1 MAPCFYDSL
10 NSWDYPSLR
19 DKKSFMLR
27 RHLVKCSISSLAFLV
42 SLCFS
47 SASAVTPQASARTSA
62 IDLVVY
68 GGTAS
73 GVITAYSAAKE
84 GLHVVLLEP
93 RAHLGGMVT
102 GGLSATDLGQ
112 FQIIGGY
119 AREFYMR
126 VAAHYGVHTLAQHA
140 DWLSEP
146 HVDEE
151 IFQAML
157 QEAGVEVHLHEKL
170 MEHSGVVMTATHV
183 TSIRTMDGNIWK
195 AKIFAD
201 CSYEGDLMA
210 QSGIAYAIGRE
221 GITKYGEDL
230 AGVRANTPAHQFTW
244 PLNAYDD
251 QHKLLPEIDPGP
263 LDNPG
268 SSDKKVQAYNFRM
281 ILTHDPSNQIPYPRP
296 AGYDPTRFALLRR
309 YLTEFEENVGRPP
322 DFHDVTNPVKIPN
335 QKADFNNN
343 GPVSTDYIGHS
354 WDYPDGSYAMKQKIW
369 DDTADYTQ
377 AFFYFLAHDPSVPHN
392 LQKEVNEWGLSK
404 DEFMDNG
411 YFPYQLYIRE
421 GRRMVGVYVMRQA
434 DLQTT
439 RTKPDSIGMGSYQ
452 SDSHNIQRVARED
465 GTATNEGDVQVAVQ
479 PYEIP
484 MRVLLPKKDQVDNL
498 LVPVCLSAS
507 HVAYSSVR
515 MEPQYMIIGQAA
527 GVVASLA
534 IQKGTAVQD
543 ISIPALQKK
552 LHAHKAVLNLTD
564 AEANPRAPSGSRD

>member
-1 MAPCFYDSL
+1 
-10 NSWDYPSLR
+10 
-19 DKKSFMLR
+19 MLK
-27 RHLVKCSISSLAFLV
+27 RHLFNSSRVLFILIFALKV
-42 SLCFS
+42 LPGSYAAAKPPS
-47 SASAVTPQASARTSA
+47 

-73 GVITAYSAAKE
+73 GVMTAYSAAKE
-84 GLHVVLLEP
+84 GLHVILLEP
-93 RAHLGGMVT
+93 REHLGGMVT

-119 AREFYMR
+119 ARDFYMR
-126 VAAHYGVHTLAQHA
+126 AAAHYGVHSLVRHE

-146 HVDEE
+146 HVGEE
-151 IFQAML
+151 IFRSMI
-157 QEAGVEVHLHEKL
+157 QEAGVEVHFHEKL
-170 MEHSGVVMTATHV
+170 RERSGVRMSGKHVMALTTE
-183 TSIRTMDGNIWK
+183 DGRVWK
-195 AKIFAD
+195 AKVFAD

-210 QSGIAYAIGRE
+210 ESGVRYTIGRE
-221 GITKYGEDL
+221 GVAEYGEDL
-230 AGVRANTPAHQFTW
+230 AGVRAVTPAHQFSW

-251 QHKLLPEIDPGP
+251 EHKLLPEVSPGP
-263 LDNPG
+263 LGTPG
-268 SSDKKVQAYNFRM
+268 SGDKKVQAYNFRL
-281 ILTHDPSNQIPYPRP
+281 ILTHDRANQVPYPKP
-296 AGYDPTRFALLRR
+296 AGYNPARFALLRR
-309 YLTEFEENVGRPP
+309 YLTEFEKNKGRAPT
-322 DFHDVTNPVKIPN
+322 FRDVTNPVLIPN

-354 WDYPDGSYAMKQKIW
+354 WDYPDGSYAEKQKIW
-369 DDTADYTQ
+369 NETVAYTQ
-377 AFFYFLAHDPSVPHN
+377 AFFYFLAHDPSVPAS

-404 DEFMDNG
+404 DEFVDTEN
-411 YFPYQLYIRE
+411 FPNQLYIRE
-421 GRRMVGVYVMRQA
+421 GRRMIGTYVMRQA

-484 MRVLLPKKDQVDNL
+484 LGVLLPRKEQVDNL

-534 IQKGTAVQD
+534 IQGETAVQD
-543 ISIPALQKK
+543 VSVPALQNK
-552 LHAHKAVLNLTD
+552 LHLQDAVLNRGD
-564 AEANPRAPSGSRD
+564 AEGNPKPPKGDRY

>member
-1 MAPCFYDSL
+1 MPG
-10 NSWDYPSLR
+10 
-19 DKKSFMLR
+19 
-27 RHLVKCSISSLAFLV
+27 RHPANIIRSSIALIAA
-42 SLCFS
+42 LCFS
-47 SASAVTPQASARTSA
+47 PSFAATQKSPA

-93 RAHLGGMVT
+93 RTHLGGMVT

-119 AREFYMR
+119 ARQFYTR
-126 VAAHYGVHTLAQHA
+126 AAAHYGVHSLAKSE

-146 HVDEE
+146 HVGEE
-151 IFQAML
+151 IFNAML
-157 QEAGVEVHLHEKL
+157 KEAGVAVHLHEAL
-170 MEHSGVVMTATHV
+170 MENAGVTMSANHV
-183 TSIRTMDGNIWK
+183 ASIKTQDGQIWK

-210 QSGIAYAIGRE
+210 QSGVAYTIGRE
-221 GITKYGEDL
+221 SIAQYGEDL
-230 AGVRANTPAHQFTW
+230 AGVRAHTPAHQFTW

-251 QHKLLPEIDPGP
+251 QHNLLPEINPGP
-263 LDNPG
+263 LDSPG
-268 SSDKKVQAYNFRM
+268 SGDKKVQSYNFRM
-281 ILTHDPSNQIPYPRP
+281 ILTHDPANQVPYPRP
-296 AGYDPTRFALLRR
+296 AGYDPERFALLRR
-309 YLTEFEENVGRPP
+309 YLTDFEKNVGRPP
-322 DFHDVTNPVKIPN
+322 NFHDVTNPVLIPN
-335 QKADFNNN
+335 HKADFNNN

-354 WDYPDGSYAMKQKIW
+354 WDYPDGSYVAKQKIW
-369 DDTADYTQ
+369 NDTANYTQ
-377 AFFYFLAHDPSVPHN
+377 GFFYFLANDPSVPST

-404 DEFMDNG
+404 DEFTDNEH
-411 YFPYQLYIRE
+411 FPYQLYIRE
-421 GRRMVGVYVMRQA
+421 GRRMLGVYIMRQA

-484 MRVLLPKKDQVDNL
+484 VRVLLPKKDQADNL

-534 IQKGTAVQD
+534 IRKGTAIQD
-543 ISIPALQKK
+543 ISIPALQEK
-552 LHAHKAVLNLTD
+552 LHRQKAVLNLTD
-564 AEANPRAPSGSRD
+564 AEANPKVPAHK

>member
-1 MAPCFYDSL
+1 MT
-10 NSWDYPSLR
+10 
-19 DKKSFMLR
+19 R
-27 RHLVKCSISSLAFLV
+27 RHLVKCSISSLALAA

-47 SASAVTPQASARTSA
+47 SAFAATHKTPA

-93 RAHLGGMVT
+93 RGHLGGMVT

-126 VAAHYGVHTLAQHA
+126 AAAHYRVHTLAKHE

-146 HVDEE
+146 HVGEE
-151 IFQAML
+151 IFNTML
-157 QEAGVEVHLHEKL
+157 KEAGVEVHLHEKL
-170 MEHSGVVMTATHV
+170 KEHAGVMMAAKHV
-183 TSIRTMDGNIWK
+183 TSIKTMDGSVWK

-201 CSYEGDLMA
+201 CSYEGDVMA
-210 QSGIAYAIGRE
+210 QSGVTYTIGRE
-221 GITKYGEDL
+221 GITQYGEDL
-230 AGVRANTPAHQFTW
+230 AGVRAKTPAHQFTW

-251 QHKLLPEIDPGP
+251 QHKLLREI
-263 LDNPG
+263 NPG
-268 SSDKKVQAYNFRM
+268 RLDSPGSGDKKVQAYNFRM
-281 ILTHDPSNQIPYPRP
+281 ILTHDRANQVAYPKP
-296 AGYDPTRFALLRR
+296 ANYDPARFALLRR
-309 YLTEFEENVGRPP
+309 YLTEFEKNVGRPP
-322 DFHDVTNPVKIPN
+322 NFHDVTNPVNIPN

-354 WDYPDGSYAMKQKIW
+354 WDYPDGSYAVKQKIW
-369 DDTADYTQ
+369 NDTADYTQ
-377 AFFYFLAHDPSVPHN
+377 AFLYFLAHDPSVPPG

-404 DEFMDNG
+404 DEFVDNG

-421 GRRMVGVYVMRQA
+421 GRRMIGAYVMRQS

-484 MRVLLPKKDQVDNL
+484 VRVLLPKKDQVDNL

-543 ISIPALQKK
+543 ISVPTLQEK
-552 LHAHKAVLNLTD
+552 LHAQKAVLNLTD
-564 AEANPRAPSGSRD
+564 AEANPKPPTGSRD